1 MASIALIIPFFNER
15 LRLKTED
22 LLELSLLGRGLLDI
36 YLVDDGSTDGHH
48 SGLQEFITMNNTH
61 NIKILRSTLNL
72 GKAEAIRFGTKQIDL
87 QNYEYLGMT
96 DADFSAPP
104 QEIMRLASLVKE
116 MKFGTVF
123 GVRKNNSHNLIE
135 TSLYRRVQGTVFNKM
150 VRKILGFRLLDSQC
164 GLKYFQVDNNLI
176 ESLKQPF
183 LNPWLFDLEI
193 LLRLK
198 DNKRSGVSEIVLDNW
213 SHVSNSKTSISDI
226 GPVVK
231 SIFLLRRQYGKIAK

>member
-1 MASIALIIPFFNER
+1 MASIALVIPFFNER

-22 LLELSLLGRGLLDI
+22 LLELSLLGRDLLDI
-36 YLVDDGSTDGHH
+36 YLVDDGSTDDYYLA
-48 SGLQEFITMNNTH
+48 LQEFIKMNNLH
-61 NIKILRSTLNL
+61 NMKILRSTLNL
-72 GKAEAIRFGTKQIDL
+72 GKAEAIRFGTGQLDL
-87 QNYEYLGMT
+87 QNYDYLGIT

-104 QEIMRLASLVKE
+104 QEILRLARLVKE
-116 MKFGTVF
+116 MKFRTVF
-123 GVRKNNSHNLIE
+123 GVRKNNAHNLIE
-135 TSLYRRVQGTVFNKM
+135 TSLFRRIQGIVFNKM
-150 VRKILGFRLLDSQC
+150 VTKILGFRLLDSQC

-193 LLRLK
+193 LLRLNN
-198 DNKRSGVSEIVLDNW
+198 NKRNGVSEIVLDNW

-231 SIFLLRRQYGKIAK
+231 SIFLLRRQYGKIIS